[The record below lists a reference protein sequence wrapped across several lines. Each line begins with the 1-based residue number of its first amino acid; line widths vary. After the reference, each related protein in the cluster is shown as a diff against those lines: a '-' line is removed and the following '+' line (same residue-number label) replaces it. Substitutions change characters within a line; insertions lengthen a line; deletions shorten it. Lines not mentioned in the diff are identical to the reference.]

1 MLVLVLVLVDRMR
14 PSDKASGLAFSEHA
28 GIRAPR
34 FNILRAIRP
43 LNSRRVQSSAVTD
56 LASQTLRKVFRRN
69 LGAMASPEQQQPD
82 LIPFT
87 WFQSPDKIEV
97 NVMVKRRRP
106 EQVTIRHETGRL
118 ECLVHSEP
126 CPAPAAACSCAPGPA
141 TRSFELWGE
150 VVSSSLEVDVLGSK
164 VEIKLTKSRPGEPW
178 PSLEK
183 ELEKEASSAA
193 KPGPEKKEKNW
204 DMIGDDDSDDAAGVD
219 AMGFFQHLFAG
230 ADDDTRRAMM
240 KSYVESNGTSLSTN
254 WDDVKSKDFS
264 KDV

>member
-1 MLVLVLVLVDRMR
+1 
-14 PSDKASGLAFSEHA
+14 
-28 GIRAPR
+28 
-34 FNILRAIRP
+34 
-43 LNSRRVQSSAVTD
+43 
-56 LASQTLRKVFRRN
+56 
-69 LGAMASPEQQQPD
+69 MASPEQQQPD
-82 LIPFT
+82 RIPFT

-141 TRSFELWGE
+141 TCSFELWGE

-164 VEIKLTKSRPGEPW
+164 VEIRLTKSRPGEPW

-193 KPGPEKKEKNW
+193 KPRPEKKEKNW
-204 DMIGDDDSDDAAGVD
+204 DKIGDDDGDDEAGVD